1 MKLASVLRD
10 LTADLTRIGVP
21 FAVVGGIAASARG
34 EPRFTRDVDVAVA
47 VSGDEHAEG
56 ILFQL
61 GRLGYVVRA
70 TVEHDAVGRLAT
82 ARLQHSCGIVC
93 DLIFATCGVEAEI
106 IRDAEPLDLFDEV
119 QVMTATTEGLL
130 AMKVLSAT
138 DQRPR
143 DLEVQTR
150 IAASVFGVRA
160 SFSAREL
167 GFSYGVSPGCEFVQ
181 LPREIPVDEA
191 GVPYPENFDAG
202 PIEFV
207 GTSEEPLERYTASL
221 LPDEELNYRGLEY
234 EPYGIPG
241 YAHLT
246 VRTGGGRDIPAL
258 ELQLDS
264 PLSLLLTQPVAPELT
279 TRGEAQLV
287 IPRSQKLALAWDR
300 GVPGVWLEVFVLGKD
315 DMLRCGYESERGI
328 GEIPSEMLLEF
339 EAGATVEF
347 FTSVYV
353 DTMAGDARVWFG
365 ARRELLVPDRSG
377 WVRGVLD

>member
-143 DLEVQTR
+143 DLEDIRSLTQ
-150 IAASVFGVRA
+150 AQPD
-160 SFSAREL
+160 
-167 GFSYGVSPGCEFVQ
+167 Y
-181 LPREIPVDEA
+181 DERR
-191 GVPYPENFDAG
+191 
-202 PIEFV
+202 
-207 GTSEEPLERYTASL
+207 L
-221 LPDEELNYRGLEY
+221 
-234 EPYGIPG
+234 
-241 YAHLT
+241 
-246 VRTGGGRDIPAL
+246 L
-258 ELQLDS
+258 EL
-264 PLSLLLTQPVAPELT
+264 
-279 TRGEAQLV
+279 
-287 IPRSQKLALAWDR
+287 
-300 GVPGVWLEVFVLGKD
+300 
-315 DMLRCGYESERGI
+315 LRLITERGFQRQQDLFAKWS
-328 GEIPSEMLLEF
+328 GFKERF
-339 EAGATVEF
+339 
-347 FTSVYV
+347 
-353 DTMAGDARVWFG
+353 
-365 ARRELLVPDRSG
+365 LVK
-377 WVRGVLD
+377 